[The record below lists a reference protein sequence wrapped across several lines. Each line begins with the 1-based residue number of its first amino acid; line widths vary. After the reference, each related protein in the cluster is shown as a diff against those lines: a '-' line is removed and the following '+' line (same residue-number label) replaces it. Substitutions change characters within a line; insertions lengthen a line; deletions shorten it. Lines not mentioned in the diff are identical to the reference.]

1 MPLDRATRRKLG
13 NLVGDADRT
22 VAEMILERGGNAA
35 NIRQAGPWAHKTLAE
50 TAEAASQ
57 GNKAADTAMKI
68 VKQARRL
75 GQQH

>member
-1 MPLDRATRRKLG
+1 MALSRAAGRKLG

-22 VAEMILERGGNAA
+22 VAEMILERGGNAS
-35 NIRQAGPWAHKTLAE
+35 NVRQAGPWANKTLAE
-50 TAEAASQ
+50 TAEAAAQ
-57 GNKAADTAMKI
+57 GNRAADTAIKI